1 MAGLR
6 DKILAANDVESE
18 LVEIPEWGVSV
29 EVRSMSLAMRE
40 RIGQM
45 ASEAEGSARPAPTST
60 PPSRVGCHR
69 HRLDPETGEA
79 LFTADDIAA
88 LNNKN
93 AAAVGKLSEV
103 GARLSGLTGRGQG
116 RSGKDAST
124 PSANNRSSSSPNHC
138 TAIVDELPLDPQHI
152 AR

>member
-18 LVEIPEWGVSV
+18 LVEVPEWGVSV

-45 ASEAEGSARPAPTST
+45 ASEAEDARKSGSDVDPAFSASVVIATAF
-60 PPSRVGCHR
+60 
-69 HRLDPETGEA
+69 DPETGEA

-103 GARLSGLTGRGQG
+103 GARLSGLTDEAKVEA
-116 RSGKDAST
+116 GKD
-124 PSANNRSSSSPNHC
+124 
-138 TAIVDELPLDPQHI
+138 
-152 AR
+152 